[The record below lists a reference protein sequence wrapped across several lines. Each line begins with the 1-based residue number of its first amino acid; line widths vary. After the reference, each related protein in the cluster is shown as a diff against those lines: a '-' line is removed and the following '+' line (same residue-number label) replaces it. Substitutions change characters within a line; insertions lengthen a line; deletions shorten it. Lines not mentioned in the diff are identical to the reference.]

1 MLRAIVFSTI
11 LVFAGADP
19 ALAQD
24 DDFARNGIYLSVN
37 MAGTWYRDVQ
47 DDLAKEIG
55 RIPSPTPF
63 PTDQVMVGEPLGL
76 GARVGYRFHPHFAA
90 EVQLQWFANATVYF
104 IDEVAD
110 RRDAAVMA
118 MEFETLAF
126 SGNVK
131 AYPLTG
137 RIQPFLLAGVGLM
150 HFSTKDKVGLGIK
163 PSGED
168 FAARFGAGID
178 FHITPSIA
186 AFAEGGYVLTTGEL
200 GGLDHVGL
208 DQVVWSVGLQYRF

>member
-24 DDFARNGIYLSVN
+24 DDFARNGIYLGVN
-37 MAGTWYRDVQ
+37 MAGTWYRDVR
-47 DDLAKEIG
+47 DEVAKEIG
-55 RIPSPTPF
+55 GIPPPKPF
-63 PTDQVMVGEPLGL
+63 PTESVTVEEPFGL

-90 EVQLQWFANATVYF
+90 EVQLQWFTNAAVRF
-104 IDEVAD
+104 IDE
-110 RRDAAVMA
+110 DATVIAF
-118 MEFETLAF
+118 EFENLAF

-150 HFSTKDKVGLGIK
+150 HFSAKDKVGFGTK
-163 PSGED
+163 TSGED

-178 FHITPSIA
+178 FYITPSIA

-200 GGLDHVGL
+200 DGLGHVGL
-208 DQVVWSVGLQYRF
+208 DHVVWSVGLQYRF